1 MHFFGFCDRRGHW
14 ISSCET
20 AFGFFLSKLE
30 LDFKYPLLH
39 YKYLE
44 KWQNGLR
51 APWLNI
57 NSCRNILYVSIIL
70 NIWFMTNISKL
81 TNE

>member
-1 MHFFGFCDRRGHW
+1 MVSATGVDIGSLPVEQLLDFFKF
-14 ISSCET
+14 
-20 AFGFFLSKLE
+20 KLE

-51 APWLNI
+51 APGLNI
-57 NSCRNILYVSIIL
+57 NSCQNILYVSIIL

-81 TNE
+81 MNE